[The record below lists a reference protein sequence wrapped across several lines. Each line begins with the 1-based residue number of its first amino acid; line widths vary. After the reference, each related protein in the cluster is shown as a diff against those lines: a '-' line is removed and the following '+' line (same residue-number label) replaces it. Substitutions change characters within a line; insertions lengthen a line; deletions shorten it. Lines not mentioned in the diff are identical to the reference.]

1 MRLVCLLVLA
11 LFAVS
16 GCAAA
21 SAVGSRA
28 NDASM
33 ISDSIVCQG
42 AIPWNQARSH
52 DGEIVTVNGPI
63 VATRYAGSGQ
73 PTYLDIG
80 EPSPASG
87 RVMVVVSAAD
97 RKSGFPWAPERVLSG
112 QTVCVRGVIHVH
124 QNDTELD
131 LTDAGNVYLV
141 DTGARPASP

>member
-1 MRLVCLLVLA
+1 MRLVCLLVVA

-28 NDASM
+28 NEASVLGDN
-33 ISDSIVCQG
+33 ILCEG

-63 VATRYAGSGQ
+63 VAASYAGSGQ

-80 EPSPASG
+80 QAAPASD

-97 RKSGFPWAPERVLSG
+97 RKSGFTWAPERVLNG

-131 LTDAGNVYLV
+131 LTDEGHVYLV
-141 DTGARPASP
+141 DTASHPSSP

>member
-11 LFAVS
+11 LFSVS

-21 SAVGSRA
+21 SAAGSRA
-28 NDASM
+28 NDAAT

-63 VATRYAGSGQ
+63 VAARYAGSGQ

-80 EPSPASG
+80 NPSPSSD
-87 RVMVVVSAAD
+87 RVMVVVSAAN

-112 QTVCVRGVIHVH
+112 QTVCVRGVVHVQ

-141 DTGARPASP
+141 DAAARPSSP

>member
-33 ISDSIVCQG
+33 VSDNIVCEG
-42 AIPWNQARSH
+42 AIPWSQARSH

-63 VATRYAGSGQ
+63 VAARYAGSGQ

-80 EPSPASG
+80 EPAPATG
-87 RVMVVVSAAD
+87 RVEIVVSAAD
-97 RKSGFPWAPERVLSG
+97 RKSGFPWAPERVLNG

-131 LTDAGNVYLV
+131 LSDAGNVYLV
-141 DTGARPASP
+141 DTGARPAAP